1 MNKIVLYNKIIP
13 MIILNI
19 LLTAFVLFA
28 LFVSALLV
36 KQWRTRNKYTKLLDK
51 YRKEYSV
58 YSDPEPD
65 NVYMLEDYRSLKKR
79 RESDDLIKYSLTHDL
94 MWSEELQEY
103 IKISENIPIE
113 DE

>member
-1 MNKIVLYNKIIP
+1 MIVLD
-13 MIILNI
+13 I

-28 LFVSALLV
+28 LFVSASLI

-58 YSDPEPD
+58 YPEAEPD
-65 NVYMLEDYRSLKKR
+65 NVYMLEDYRGLKKR
-79 RESDDLIKYSLTHDL
+79 RESDDIIKHSLTHDL
-94 MWSEELQEY
+94 IWSEELQEY
-103 IKISENIPIE
+103 IKTSIDIPIE

>member
-1 MNKIVLYNKIIP
+1 MIV
-13 MIILNI
+13 LNI

-28 LFVSALLV
+28 LFVSALLI

-58 YSDPEPD
+58 YSEIEPD
-65 NVYMLEDYRSLKKR
+65 NVYMLEDYRGLKKR
-79 RESDDLIKYSLTHDL
+79 RESDDIIKHSLTHDL
-94 MWSEELQEY
+94 IWSEELQEY
-103 IKISENIPIE
+103 IKTSIDIPIE

>member
-1 MNKIVLYNKIIP
+1 
-13 MIILNI
+13 
-19 LLTAFVLFA
+19 
-28 LFVSALLV
+28 
-36 KQWRTRNKYTKLLDK
+36 
-51 YRKEYSV
+51 
-58 YSDPEPD
+58 
-65 NVYMLEDYRSLKKR
+65 MLEDYRSLKKR